1 MSERDNF
8 FPPEQFPDDESP
20 QSIPR
25 AGMGI
30 ADEIIGAEIPDESS
44 EAVENDA
51 VENDA
56 VKTGD
61 VKIEGEEL
69 PDPSTVPELAPLM
82 STLAASTLDAAE
94 LDAST
99 PLVTSYFSEEAGGAP
114 PNGAFRYP
122 DEMDDDD
129 DDDEISAAVD
139 VKAET
144 PSATQ
149 DLFSHLGELRNRIV
163 YSVYGILVASILT
176 WNYGQEI
183 SEWFARPVRA
193 VLATEN
199 KQFKLV
205 TLDPTEGFQTYL
217 QITLVAAILL
227 AMPWILFQMWR
238 FLEPALTKTERKFSI
253 ILLPF
258 SILLFFAGCALGYVM
273 SPLFFKFFMMFQP
286 PGAEANFGYGVTI
299 ALLAKM
305 ILVFGLCFQVPI
317 ITIFLNKIG
326 LVSRNFLIDYWRH
339 AMIIIFVVVAVITP
353 TWDPMSLAVCAVP
366 PCVLYGVS
374 IWMVKWL

>member
-1 MSERDNF
+1 MAAFNTPAHRRFARVVQALDKIVFVETIMSERDNT
-8 FPPEQFPDDESP
+8 FPPDHFPDDESP
-20 QSIPR
+20 QPIPR

-30 ADEIIGAEIPDESS
+30 AAAQSDEEDLTEF
-44 EAVENDA
+44 DT
-51 VENDA
+51 DL
-56 VKTGD
+56 T
-61 VKIEGEEL
+61 L
-69 PDPSTVPELAPLM
+69 PDLATIPELAPLV
-82 STLAASTLDAAE
+82 
-94 LDAST
+94 ST
-99 PLVTSYFSEEAGGAP
+99 PATAGMDAGGLP
-114 PNGAFRYP
+114 PNGQFRYP
-122 DEMDDDD
+122 DEED
-129 DDDEISAAVD
+129 DDDEYKGNQTSEEPSSA
-139 VKAET
+139 
-144 PSATQ
+144 Q
-149 DLFSHLGELRNRIV
+149 DLFSHLGELRNRIL
-163 YSVYGILVASILT
+163 YSVYGIFAASILT

-183 SEWFARPVRA
+183 SEWFARPVRG

-227 AMPWILFQMWR
+227 AMPWILYQMWR
-238 FLEPALTKTERKFSI
+238 FLEPALTKTERRFSM

-258 SILLFFAGCALGYVM
+258 SVVLFFAGCALGYVM

-286 PGAEANFGYGVTI
+286 PGAEATFGYGVTI

-305 ILVFGLCFQVPI
+305 ILVFGICFQVPI

-339 AMIIIFVVVAVITP
+339 AVIIIFIVVSVITP
-353 TWDPMSLAVCAVP
+353 TWDPLSLFACAVP
-366 PCVLYGVS
+366 PCILYGVS

>member
-8 FPPEQFPDDESP
+8 CPPDQLSDDELP

-25 AGMGI
+25 AGLGI
-30 ADEIIGAEIPDESS
+30 ANENYIERDSAKEEDETD
-44 EAVENDA
+44 
-51 VENDA
+51 
-56 VKTGD
+56 
-61 VKIEGEEL
+61 L
-69 PDPSTVPELAPLM
+69 PDLATIPELAPLAL
-82 STLAASTLDAAE
+82 SD
-94 LDAST
+94 DRST
-99 PLVTSYFSEEAGGAP
+99 PVALEGDSGGFP
-114 PNGAFRYP
+114 PNGQYRYP
-122 DEMDDDD
+122 DEEDDDD
-129 DDDEISAAVD
+129 DYKGVEKEEAPTEA
-139 VKAET
+139 
-144 PSATQ
+144 Q
-149 DLFSHLGELRNRIV
+149 DLFSHLGELRNRIL
-163 YSVYGILVASILT
+163 YSVYGIFAASILT

-183 SEWFARPVRA
+183 SEWFARPVRR
-193 VLATEN
+193 VLATES

-227 AMPWILFQMWR
+227 SMPWIIFQLWR

-258 SILLFFAGCALGYVM
+258 SVVLFFTGCALGYIM

-286 PGAEANFGYGVTI
+286 PGSEANFGYGVTI

-305 ILVFGLCFQVPI
+305 ILCFGICFQVPI
-317 ITIFLNKIG
+317 VTIFLNKIG

-339 AMIIIFVVVAVITP
+339 AVIVIFVVVAVITP
-353 TWDPMSLAVCAVP
+353 TWDPLSLAVCAVP